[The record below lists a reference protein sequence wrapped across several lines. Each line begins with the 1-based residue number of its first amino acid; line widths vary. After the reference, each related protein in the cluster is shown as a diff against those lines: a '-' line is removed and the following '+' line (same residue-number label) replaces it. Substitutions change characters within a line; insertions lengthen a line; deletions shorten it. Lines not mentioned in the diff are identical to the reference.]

1 MNRISHSQLFC
12 RFNRNKNVQYYMLC
26 TSVGCR
32 TNGRGADFNTSS
44 ACGSFTYAGSLQTK
58 RIFSLKKKCFS
69 ASSANFFTSCFLF
82 YGARFPSVISG
93 ELLKAYTFP

>member
-26 TSVGCR
+26 TSVGCPDKWP
-32 TNGRGADFNTSS
+32 GRDFNTSS

-58 RIFSLKKKCFS
+58 RIFSLKKEMLFGKFGK
-69 ASSANFFTSCFLF
+69 FLYFLFLF

-93 ELLKAYTFP
+93 SY